1 MKTIQN
7 LVLLITDERWYI
19 LYSVVLVLSAILYL
33 VSSRVILRGISV
45 FFQKTSTQFDDILL
59 EKKVFNR
66 LPLMIPLIFIYNFKN
81 ILSLP
86 DIFDRVLFSII
97 AVILISFLNAFLN
110 AVNEM
115 HSKSSFS
122 KKFTIK
128 SYVQVAKLLVGIFGF
143 IIVIA
148 ILTGRSPVYFLS
160 GLGALTAVLLLV
172 FKDTILSLVS
182 SIQISSNDLFKV
194 GDWIEAPQFGAD
206 GDVIDIALHSI
217 KIQNWDKTISI
228 IPTNKLLDSS
238 FKNWRGM
245 SESGGRRIKRSIN
258 IDMNSIKF
266 CNGDMTERFRK
277 FKVIGKYINQK
288 LSEIEKFNS
297 ENNVVEDGLINGR
310 SLTNIGTFRAYIEGY
325 LRNHNKIHDEMTFL
339 VRQLS
344 PSSSGLPIEIY
355 VFANDTDWINY
366 ESIQS
371 DIFDHLLAV
380 VPEFDLKV
388 FQHPS
393 GSDFNKIL

>member
-1 MKTIQN
+1 MENIKNQI
-7 LVLLITDERWYI
+7 LVIADEKGYA
-19 LYSVVLVLSAILYL
+19 LYVIVALMSLILYL
-33 VSSRVILRGISV
+33 ISSRVILRAVSV
-45 FFQKTSTQFDDILL
+45 FFKKTSTQFDDILL
-59 EKKVFNR
+59 EKKVFSR
-66 LPLMIPLIFIYNFKN
+66 LPFLIPLIFVYNFKN
-81 ILSLP
+81 LLSWP
-86 DIFDRVLFSII
+86 DILDRVLFSLI
-97 AVILISFLNAFLN
+97 ALIFISLMSSFLNAL
-110 AVNEM
+110 NEM
-115 HSKSSFS
+115 HLRSSFS
-122 KKFTIK
+122 KKISIK
-128 SYVQVAKLLVGIFGF
+128 SYIQVTKLLVNIFGF
-143 IIVIA
+143 IVVIA
-148 ILTGRSPVYFLS
+148 ILAGRSPVYFLS

-182 SIQISSNDLFKV
+182 SVQISSNDLFKV
-194 GDWIEAPQFGAD
+194 GDWIEVPQFGAD

-266 CNGDMTERFRK
+266 CSTDMIERFRK
-277 FKVIGKYINQK
+277 FKVIGEYIDIK
-288 LSEIEKFNS
+288 LSEIEKHNT

-325 LRNHNKIHDEMTFL
+325 LRNHNKIHDEMIFL

-344 PSSSGLPIEIY
+344 PSSSGLPIEVY